1 MTLEEK
7 INKLKVGD
15 KIKFEGQEYNEKYII
30 PASFIKG
37 KVRDIVEMSLTN
49 DCTKSLEK

>member
-1 MTLEEK
+1 MKNIL
-7 INKLKVGD
+7 
-15 KIKFEGQEYNEKYII
+15 FR
-30 PASFIKG
+30 ASFIKG

>member
-7 INKLKVGD
+7 IAELKVGD

-30 PASFIKG
+30 PS
-37 KVRDIVEMSLTN
+37 
-49 DCTKSLEK
+49 